1 VGTESLVGFPYY
13 EEFLQV
19 LEANPLVRAAS
30 PLVRTYGLV
39 AVADRDQAA
48 GLRIVGIDPVL
59 HSRVTCFGRALH
71 FHKDRVDGAFKPLHD
86 PNAPGCVM
94 GIDLVLDRDA
104 EGQYSHAWAPTRE
117 AYDITCFPLTPKG
130 GLAKAGTGEVS
141 TKRFLFSDTARS
153 GLPREDDEVVY
164 LHLQE
169 LQALCGL
176 AGPPARATA
185 IHVAFR
191 EGVSPD
197 EGTRQVAQQWRD
209 FVLACAGR
217 PQFDLLQWVS
227 VKDWRTYCRATI
239 APMEKEELAMVVMFV
254 LVAVTTVFIV
264 FVVFYMVVGHKTKDI
279 GILKAVGA
287 SNAGILGLFSTFAV
301 WIGCLGAGLGLVGGW
316 MFLLRINRLED
327 WLFEHFGRQLFDRTL
342 IAVQEIPHRVQMG
355 VVVTILVCA
364 VLVSLAGALAPALR
378 AARTRPIETLQVN
391 QL

>member
-1 VGTESLVGFPYY
+1 
-13 EEFLQV
+13 
-19 LEANPLVRAAS
+19 
-30 PLVRTYGLV
+30 
-39 AVADRDQAA
+39 
-48 GLRIVGIDPVL
+48 
-59 HSRVTCFGRALH
+59 
-71 FHKDRVDGAFKPLHD
+71 
-86 PNAPGCVM
+86 
-94 GIDLVLDRDA
+94 
-104 EGQYSHAWAPTRE
+104 
-117 AYDITCFPLTPKG
+117 
-130 GLAKAGTGEVS
+130 
-141 TKRFLFSDTARS
+141 
-153 GLPREDDEVVY
+153 
-164 LHLQE
+164 
-169 LQALCGL
+169 
-176 AGPPARATA
+176 
-185 IHVAFR
+185 
-191 EGVSPD
+191 
-197 EGTRQVAQQWRD
+197 
-209 FVLACAGR
+209 
-217 PQFDLLQWVS
+217 
-227 VKDWRTYCRATI
+227 
-239 APMEKEELAMVVMFV
+239 MVVMFV